1 LRRNWSIARGVE
13 CGMDRKLVVLAG
25 VMLGVIVLGGWLT
38 TSSIEQV
45 AEPLPVPDTIDV
57 LTQAAGISPQ
67 DFSFGDEDQMS
78 IAVLDEDRMLI
89 ALAPQATTRSEWL
102 VHLAGLA
109 AETFGVFLSFYL
121 ARAAGMIPRRL
132 RGQILG
138 LSLVLGVASYATANA
153 AALVTPPLSPQVL
166 LGSIKDGFVWA
177 AAFPMFANAF
187 GMADESSERARAG
200 T

>member
-1 LRRNWSIARGVE
+1 
-13 CGMDRKLVVLAG
+13 MDRKLVGLAG
-25 VMLGVIVLGGWLT
+25 VMVGVILLGGWLT
-38 TSSIEQV
+38 AASIDQV
-45 AEPLPVPDTIDV
+45 SEPQPVPDGIDE
-57 LTQAAGISPQ
+57 LTKAAGFSPQ
-67 DFSFGDEDQMS
+67 DFSFGEDDQMS
-78 IAVLDEDRMLI
+78 IAVLGEDRMLI
-89 ALAPQATTRSEWL
+89 ALAPQPTTSSEWV

-153 AALVTPPLSPQVL
+153 AALVTPPLSPQVV

-187 GMADESSERARAG
+187 GMAEETSESARAA